1 MVVTR
6 IKVSTMANDVL
17 IKVEHLTRYY
27 GSKPV
32 VDDLCFALNKG
43 QIVGFLGPNG
53 AGKSTTMQMLAGVLA
68 PDRGCIN
75 INGYDLLDQPC
86 QAKEAIGYLPEEP
99 PLYREM
105 TVNEQLHY
113 SARLHRLDRT
123 AIRRAV
129 DRVKARC
136 GLIEVSRCLTGN
148 LSKGYRQRVGIAQAL
163 LHNPPLVIL
172 DEPTIGLDP
181 IQRREIRQLIAELGE
196 EHSVILSTHLLADV
210 ETICTDVQIMVAGRL
225 VYASPLAALEPNQ
238 HSTCLRIRLNKAP
251 PIATLDRIPGVYS
264 VEALENGQFR
274 LHHAPGLDLYRDVIE
289 QARVGDWDLCEL
301 VRESVDL
308 ERIFIELSLDKEPL

>member
-1 MVVTR
+1 
-6 IKVSTMANDVL
+6 MANDVL

-32 VDDLCFALNKG
+32 VDDLSFALNRG

-53 AGKSTTMQMLAGVLA
+53 AGKSTTMRMLAGVLA

-75 INGYDLLDQPC
+75 INGYDLLDQPR

-105 TVNEQLHY
+105 TVDEQLHY

-123 AIRRAV
+123 ATRLAV
-129 DRVKARC
+129 DRVKGRC
-136 GLIEVSRCLTGN
+136 GLAEVSRCLNGN

-210 ETICTDVQIMVAGRL
+210 ETICTDVQILVAGRL

-238 HSTCLRIRLNKAP
+238 QSTCLRIRLNKAP
-251 PIATLDRIPGVYS
+251 PIATLDRIPGVYR

-274 LHHAPGLDLYRDVIE
+274 LHHAPGLHLYREVIE
-289 QARVGDWDLCEL
+289 QASVGDWDLCEL

-308 ERIFIELSLDKEPL
+308 ERIFIELSLCKEPL